1 MRNKFI
7 RIMAGVLSAFML
19 LSQLTAVAE
28 ENTSENTSASAESAE
43 QSKQTTPQIAE
54 PKLTLSNELKATVI
68 NLGDFAAEKF
78 GENFSK
84 KLDTLI
90 AYGMNGVYINPY
102 GKDDTYY
109 TTNMNKSGDRLEKAL
124 EAATKKGMQRYVYFD
139 INKTMAACPDGEDC
153 YDYLVSEA
161 HKFALK
167 YRCNGI
173 ILTGFYGTNN
183 NSAYEEY
190 MKNGSGIGYKNWLY
204 DTVEY
209 KFSTVSGVIRLSD
222 NSIAVGIDAKDV
234 WANASKNK
242 KGSDTSAKYTAFY
255 NGYADTKAFIEK
267 GLTDFIVV
275 NASGSLDNETVGFE
289 NVCSWWSDVAKS
301 AKIPFYIVHHNEKIG
316 TDEDGWGVEDQLLKQ
331 LAKADELDNYSG
343 SVFYSEKSLE
353 ENPMGTTDTLTKY
366 FNEQINVDSLFEDL
380 EMTSPYYTNYSTDDT
395 SVAFMGTFD
404 ENFDVYFDGE
414 KLSLN
419 EAGNFYFEKQLE
431 VGMNTF
437 VITHKGKTIYYNI
450 ERTINVLK
458 SIGSSVAEGKTL
470 KVDGGMAVSVLAV
483 AYKGSYATATLG
495 GTTIELTENAK
506 SDVVDINSS
515 YAAFT
520 GKIVVPEGIVD
531 EEQYL
536 GNVEISASYAG
547 YSRTY
552 IGAEVIVNAV
562 KLPDKNIEIIDK
574 IPTDQSSFG
583 TGEIVGRL
591 SAAVSEDTSVTY
603 VKLNKNFA
611 YIYDGTNTDS
621 VNPPN
626 VGQLPEGT
634 LDYYKSEWDE
644 YYVTT
649 SGKRFLKEDA
659 DLTSGV
665 GMGENP
671 LVVNAIG
678 NMGGDSFIQM
688 ALEDRSSFTVTPIG
702 NDYYS
707 GYDGEFNLD
716 DFTATHINITFDN
729 ITSVTALPDF
739 DNCTVFSAGE
749 WQQVDV
755 DGVMKFRLVLKLRQP
770 GVYAGNSATYDSE
783 GNLLFKFEIL
793 TNDIRNMT
801 IVIDPGHGV
810 TEYGYDDP
818 GAIGHIEEAGAN
830 LAVAKLVESK
840 LKALGVNVV
849 RLKTESEFYDTKRRP
864 YYARDYGC
872 DLYIAIHSNKAG
884 SESPRGTECYYY
896 TSYSQPLAESLTRHV
911 SSYFSNNV
919 YSDGANCNRG
929 AQYSYMWTTKQQDFP
944 SVLIE
949 MGFVSNYE
957 DAMALANSTDQDG
970 IAQAIV
976 DGIKEYVTRSGVSSY

>member
-1 MRNKFI
+1 MRKRTVGI
-7 RIMAGVLSAFML
+7 IAGALSVIML
-19 LSQLTAVAE
+19 LSQMSVMAQ
-28 ENTSENTSASAESAE
+28 ENDTDEKSSTK
-43 QSKQTTPQIAE
+43 QSQQTKPQTAE
-54 PKLTLSNELKATVI
+54 PKFTLSDELKATVV
-68 NLGDFAAEKF
+68 NLGDFEAEKF
-78 GENFSK
+78 SENFSA

-90 AYGMNGVYINPY
+90 SYGMNGVYINPY
-102 GKDDTYY
+102 DKEVSYF
-109 TTNMNKSGDRLEKAL
+109 TTDMNKDSDRLEKAL
-124 EAATKKGMQRYVYFD
+124 AVATKKGMQRFVYFD
-139 INKTMAACPDGEDC
+139 VNRAMSACPEGEDK

-161 HKFALK
+161 HKFALR

-173 ILTGFYGTNN
+173 ILTGFYGSNN
-183 NSAYEEY
+183 NAVYDEY
-190 MKNGSGIGYKNWLY
+190 MKKGSGIGYKNWLF
-204 DTVEY
+204 DSVEY
-209 KFSTVSGVIRLSD
+209 KFATVSEVIHLSD
-222 NSIAVGIDAKDV
+222 NSIAVGLDAKDV
-234 WANASKNK
+234 WANSSRNE
-242 KGSDTSAKYTAFY
+242 KGSDTSAKYSAYY
-255 NGYADTKAFIEK
+255 NGYADTKTFVEK
-267 GLTDFIVV
+267 RLADFIVA
-275 NASGSLDNETVGFE
+275 NASGSLDDAVVGFDE
-289 NVCSWWSDVAKS
+289 VCSWWSDVAKT
-301 AKIPFYIVHHNEKIG
+301 ADIPLYIVHHNEKIG
-316 TDEDGWGVEDQLLKQ
+316 TDEAGWGVEDQLLKQ

-353 ENPMGTTDTLTKY
+353 DNPMGTTDTLTKY

-414 KLSLN
+414 KLTLN

-437 VITHKGKTIYYNI
+437 VITHKGKTINYNI

-458 SIGSSVAEGKTL
+458 SVGSSVSEGKTL
-470 KVDGGMAVSVLAV
+470 SVDGGTSVSILAV

-506 SDVVDINSS
+506 SDAVDINSS

-520 GKIVVPEGIVD
+520 GKITVPEGIVD

-536 GNVEISASYAG
+536 GNIEISASYAG

-552 IGAEVIVNAV
+552 IGAEVTVNAV
-562 KLPDKNIEIIDK
+562 KLPEKNVEIIDE
-574 IPTDQSSFG
+574 IPADQSSFG
-583 TGEIVGRL
+583 DSEVVGKL
-591 SAAVSEDTSVTY
+591 SPAISEDTDVTY

-611 YIYDGTNTDS
+611 YIYDGNNTDS

-634 LDYYKSEWDE
+634 LDYYKSEWDD
-644 YYVTT
+644 YYVTA

-659 DLTSGV
+659 DLVSGV

-671 LVVNAIG
+671 LVVKAIG
-678 NMGGDSFIQM
+678 NSGGDSFIQM
-688 ALEDRSSFTVTPIG
+688 SLEDRSSFTVTPIG
-702 NDYYS
+702 NEYYT
-707 GYDGEFNLD
+707 GVDGDFNLD
-716 DFTATHINITFDN
+716 DFTAKYIYVTFDN
-729 ITSVTALPDF
+729 VTSVTSLPDF

-749 WQQVDV
+749 WQQVEV

-770 GVYAGNSATYDSE
+770 GVYAGNSATYDSD
-783 GNLLFKFEIL
+783 GNLMFKFEIL
-793 TNDIRNMT
+793 TNDITNMT

-810 TEYGYDDP
+810 SEYGYDDP

-830 LAVAKLVESK
+830 LAVAKLVEAK
-840 LKALGVNVV
+840 LKELGVNVV
-849 RLKTESEFYDTKRRP
+849 RLNTESEFYDTMRRP

-884 SESPRGTECYYY
+884 SEDARGTECYYY

-911 SSYFSNNV
+911 SSYFSNSV
-919 YSDGANCNRG
+919 YSDGADCNRG

-976 DGIKEYVTRSGVSSY
+976 DGIQEYITRSGVSSY

>member
-1 MRNKFI
+1 MRNKVKIF
-7 RIMAGVLSAFML
+7 MAGALAAVLL
-19 LSQLTAVAE
+19 LSQMSIYAE
-28 ENTSENTSASAESAE
+28 ESNSAPEASAE
-43 QSKQTTPQIAE
+43 QSEEVSKPTAADSNFS
-54 PKLTLSNELKATVI
+54 LSDDLKAVVI
-68 NLGDFAAEKF
+68 NLGDIEAEGF
-78 GENFSK
+78 TETLND
-84 KLDTLI
+84 KLNTLI
-90 AYGMNGVYINPY
+90 SYGMNGVYFNPY
-102 GKDDTYY
+102 GDDCTYFS
-109 TTNMNKSGDRLEKAL
+109 TNVNKGGDRLEKAL
-124 EAATKKGMQRYVYFD
+124 EAASKKGMQRFVYFD
-139 INKTMAACPDGEDC
+139 INKAMSGCPDGEDK
-153 YDYLVSEA
+153 YDYLVSVA
-161 HKFALK
+161 HIFALK
-167 YRCNGI
+167 YRCTGI
-173 ILTGFYGTNN
+173 ILTGFYGANN
-183 NSAYEEY
+183 NTAYEEY
-190 MKNGSGIGYKNWLY
+190 MKTGSGIGYRNWLY

-209 KFSTVSGVIRLSD
+209 KFSTVSDVIHLSD
-222 NSIAVGIDAKDV
+222 NSIAVGLDAADV

-242 KGSDTSAKYTAFY
+242 AGSDTDASYSAYY

-267 GLTDFIVV
+267 GFADFITVD
-275 NASGSLDNETVGFE
+275 APGSLDDDSLGFE
-289 NVCSWWSDVAKS
+289 SVCSWWSSLAKES
-301 AKIPFYIVHHNEKIG
+301 DIPFYIVHHNEKIG
-316 TDEDGWGVEDQLLKQ
+316 TEESGWGVEDQLLKQ
-331 LAKADELDNYSG
+331 LATASELDNYCG

-419 EAGNFYFEKQLE
+419 DAGNFYFEKQLE

-458 SIGSSVAEGKTL
+458 SIGSSIVQGKSL
-470 KVDGGMAVSVLAV
+470 SVDGGFSVSILAI
-483 AYKGSYATATLG
+483 AYKGSYVTASLN
-495 GTTIELTENAK
+495 GTTVELKENAK
-506 SDVVDINSS
+506 SDYVDINSS

-520 GKIVVPEGIVD
+520 GKIKVPEGIVD

-536 GNVEISASYAG
+536 GNIEISASYAG

-552 IGAEVIVNAV
+552 IGADVTVNAV
-562 KLPDKNIEIIDK
+562 KLPDKNIEIIDE

-583 TGEIVGRL
+583 SGEVVGRL
-591 SAAVSEDTSVTY
+591 TAAVGEDTEVTY

-634 LDYYKSEWDE
+634 LDYYKSGWDE

-649 SGKRFLKEDA
+649 SGKRFLTEDA
-659 DLTSGV
+659 ELVSGV

-671 LVVNAIG
+671 LVVSAIG
-678 NMGGDSFIQM
+678 NMGGDSYIKM
-688 ALEDRSSFTVTPIG
+688 SVEDRASFTVTPIG
-702 NDYYS
+702 NEYYS
-707 GYDGEFNLD
+707 GYDGDFYLD
-716 DFTATHINITFDN
+716 SFTAKYIYITFDN

-739 DNCTVFSAGE
+739 DNCSVFSSGE
-749 WQQVDV
+749 WQQVEV
-755 DGVMKFRLVLKLRQP
+755 NGVMKFRLVLTLRQP
-770 GVYAGNSATYDSE
+770 GVYAGNSATYDDE
-783 GNLLFKFEIL
+783 GNLMFKFEIL
-793 TNDIRNMT
+793 TNDIKNLT

-830 LAVAKLVESK
+830 LAVAKKLESK
-840 LKALGVNVV
+840 LKALGVNVI
-849 RLKTESEFYDTKRRP
+849 RLNTESQFYDTMRRP

-896 TSYSQPLAESLTRHV
+896 TSYSQPLAEALTNHV
-911 SSYFSNNV
+911 SSYFTNNV
-919 YSDGANCNRG
+919 YYDGADCNRG

-957 DAMALANSTDQDG
+957 DAMALADDSHQDG
-970 IAQAIV
+970 IAQAIL
-976 DGIKEYVTRSGVSSY
+976 DGIKEYISRSGISSY